1 MNSRKEP
8 SWVNNVFN
16 LNTEQLDTL
25 KELGNIGSGNAIVA
39 LSNIINKPIETSLTS
54 IKIIPFWSF
63 VNVFKDPNLYVFG
76 IYSAVESK
84 PNLSLLQIF
93 TKKSIINLI
102 NLLSGNNKSILH
114 DINDIE
120 ELTEFGKSFI
130 FEVGNILAGHYTSAL
145 ANLMSIKIIPSVPV
159 LALDTIGAICDSLI
173 GKFSSKTDYI
183 IMIDTE
189 MIIEELSFNGF
200 FVFIPSLETIKTLF
214 NLLNIS
220 QNEDK
225 Q

>member
-1 MNSRKEP
+1 MNIRKEP

-16 LNTEQLDTL
+16 LNPQQLDTL

-63 VNVFKDPNLYVFG
+63 VNVFNDPNLYVFG

-102 NLLSGNNKSILH
+102 NLLSGNNRSILH
-114 DINDIE
+114 DINDKE
-120 ELTEFGKSFI
+120 ELCEYGKSII

-159 LALDTIGAICDSLI
+159 LALDTVGAICDSLI
-173 GKFSSKTDYI
+173 AKFSSKTDYI